1 MSEVKNEK
9 VTIPTEFLKVMKD
22 FLTDMI
28 STFPEYTDVLS
39 KVITDLNEE
48 KNDSEDIISLY
59 KHSKELYPARF
70 FDLLLCVIG

>member
-39 KVITDLNEE
+39 KVITYLNE
-48 KNDSEDIISLY
+48 
-59 KHSKELYPARF
+59 
-70 FDLLLCVIG
+70 

>member
-48 KNDSEDIISLY
+48 KNDSEDIISL
-59 KHSKELYPARF
+59 
-70 FDLLLCVIG
+70 